1 MVWYIQNISDQP
13 DHCSKHQLRRKISEK
28 KLSKRRLLQK
38 EMNKGWCRSVYVH
51 LTVLS
56 SGRCSVFV
64 LKHPTLYLLAVQ
76 QRWTRRESCDKGSF
90 SLLYHHPLRGSH
102 SSPAKVSSS
111 PTTSL
116 WPQTISSMGQFAH
129 CSQHQ
134 PTPPNH
140 MPPLYSKLRNPP
152 ATFLPARNP
161 ALSLGHGQPQRSLT
175 SRSQHGL
182 TSRSQDGLTSRGLSL
197 PH

>member
-1 MVWYIQNISDQP
+1 MVWYISNISDQS
-13 DHCSKHQLRRKISEK
+13 DHCSKHQLDAKSQK
-28 KLSKRRLLQK
+28 KLSKRGLLQK

-64 LKHPTLYLLAVQ
+64 LLHPTLCLPAVQ

-90 SLLYHHPLRGSH
+90 SLLHHHPLRGSA
-102 SSPAKVSSS
+102 SPAKVSSS

-116 WPQTISSMGQFAH
+116 WPQNIPYMGQCAH

-140 MPPLYSKLRNPP
+140 IPPLYSKLRHP
-152 ATFLPARNP
+152 PARNP
-161 ALSLGHGQPQRSLT
+161 ALSLGHGQPGPNMVSPAGASLCLIRRQLDT
-175 SRSQHGL
+175 WDELGL
-182 TSRSQDGLTSRGLSL
+182 GRVKW
-197 PH
+197 